1 MKCWTKS
8 MKGAPIYSCEKNM
21 RIVWAAI
28 TMKLAYYIPGVI
40 SILLRK
46 ISTWAI
52 LQRNLLTDR
61 LTTCPEYSHPF
72 SYIKYCQYHVFIIL
86 VYCGVSPPYSL
97 RKFIWALPPISV
109 EPQATMVIYSYFIR
123 IALLSS
129 THSHH
134 VVHVLFHKNNIPK

>member
-1 MKCWTKS
+1 
-8 MKGAPIYSCEKNM
+8 M

-97 RKFIWALPPISV
+97 RKFL
-109 EPQATMVIYSYFIR
+109 
-123 IALLSS
+123 
-129 THSHH
+129 
-134 VVHVLFHKNNIPK
+134 